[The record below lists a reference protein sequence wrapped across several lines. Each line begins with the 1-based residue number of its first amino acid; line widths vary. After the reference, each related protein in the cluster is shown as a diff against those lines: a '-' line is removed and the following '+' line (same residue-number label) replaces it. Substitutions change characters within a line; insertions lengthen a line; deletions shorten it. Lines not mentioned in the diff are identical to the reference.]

1 MNPVQEDEDV
11 YDWEPPNITKFDQRT
26 WYLPQFFTTK
36 DDHEDE
42 NKWKVSTYKMT
53 KSREEIMSEIVEPS
67 PYELRFCYVTFVR
80 PSVKPTVTLR
90 SISWKNQKPLDKDN
104 QIVCIQ
110 MKWIDEI
117 PEQKSR
123 THIHVLL
130 MVPNGYDGLKPKFLI
145 LDPNGLSAKKDG
157 LGSNLQQ
164 NLLEQMSKTTFPK
177 AARGGTFKIADSGDW
192 NFSFT
197 DEMQTILHKD
207 RLVDATEEHRFNT
220 NAAHCSCICF
230 IFLYHFLNR
239 INDTPFDTRE
249 YFCEL
254 KDAILMIQ
262 GKEDSVAYDLT
273 KAQQQIV
280 FYYFLALMFYLT
292 KKQFVNYQRIKPIFF
307 KKGGRGR
314 APRRQARRTIEP
326 TTARVAEPI
335 PEQPVV
341 RRLFPESKHPPPYV
355 PLEPVAA
362 SLTDGDRYAM
372 ETPQVDL
379 QLLANDPVMGL
390 PAAVA
395 GEEDHTKIMTPAQN
409 GKTPSRLLAPH
420 SFKPL
425 SSTRS
430 IKFTPY
436 QLGSSSKI
444 PVSTPIQKRLM
455 NITVRHSRAHPRRH
469 FNLEVAF
476 QEMNDE
482 STMYRKEFD
491 LEPPSPPPP
500 PPPER

>member
-1 MNPVQEDEDV
+1 MQEVEDV
-11 YDWEPPNITKFDQRT
+11 YDNKAPNITKFDQRT

-53 KSREEIMSEIVEPS
+53 KSREEIMSEIVEPY

-80 PSVKPTVTLR
+80 SSVKPTVTLR
-90 SISWKNQKPLDKDN
+90 SISWKNQKPLDKNN

-130 MVPNGYDGLKPKFLI
+130 MVPNGHDGLKPKFLI
-145 LDPNGLSAKKDG
+145 LDPNGLSAKEDG

-164 NLLEQMSKTTFPK
+164 NLLELMSKTTFPK
-177 AARGGTFKIADSGDW
+177 ARGCTFEIADSGDW

-207 RLVDATEEHRFNT
+207 RLVNATEEHRFNT

-239 INDTPFDTRE
+239 INGTPFGTRK

-292 KKQFVNYQRIKPIFF
+292 KKQFGNYQRIKPIFF
-307 KKGGRGR
+307 RKGGRGR
-314 APRRQARRTIEP
+314 APTRRGRRTIEP
-326 TTARVAEPI
+326 I
-335 PEQPVV
+335 V
-341 RRLFPESKHPPPYV
+341 RKLFQDTSYE
-355 PLEPVAA
+355 PLEQV
-362 SLTDGDRYAM
+362 LLMKDHEYAR
-372 ETPQVDL
+372 ETPQVDIH
-379 QLLANDPVMGL
+379 LLTSDDLLMRL
-390 PAAVA
+390 PTAVA
-395 GEEDHTKIMTPAQN
+395 GEEDHSKIATPAQN
-409 GKTPSRLLAPH
+409 GRTPSKPPAFGFR
-420 SFKPL
+420 PL
-425 SSTRS
+425 STA
-430 IKFTPY
+430 KFTPR
-436 QLGSSSKI
+436 QLGSGSKI
-444 PVSTPIQKRLM
+444 PVSTPMQQRLV
-455 NITVRHSRAHPRRH
+455 NITVRHSRAPPQARH
-469 FNLEVAF
+469 FNLEIAF

-482 STMYRKEFD
+482 ITEKEEEFD
-491 LEPPSPPPP
+491 LELEQMVPPPP
-500 PPPER
+500 PRLQ